1 MIPNASQLPQ
11 EEALRALVD
20 HKILER
26 NRPPPVRSIQVIAA
40 EGPDKTIIFV
50 MLRDPAVAGIE
61 NLDAWEITGSL
72 VIRRSVQNVIQNQ
85 IAKRYAQ

>member
-1 MIPNASQLPQ
+1 MNAAQLSQ

-40 EGPDKTIIFV
+40 EGAEKTIIFV

-61 NLDAWEITGSL
+61 NLDAWEITGPL
-72 VIRRSVQNVIQNQ
+72 RARKAVQAVLQNQ
-85 IAKRYAQ
+85 ISKRYAQ